1 MSGKKRV
8 KDPVRVRAGSMG
20 GRPRMADSDRMVRA
34 AEVWM
39 RPGDLA
45 KIQAVAER
53 LGLPTSSPIRDL
65 LLVLLEEPGAITRA
79 VLAARRVELG
89 HAEPGEGS
97 GRERTRQRT
106 PRPGLAGSDGRQLVR

>member
-8 KDPVRVRAGSMG
+8 KDPVKVRAGSMG

-89 HAEPGEGS
+89 HAGPGEP
-97 GRERTRQRT
+97 GRERTRKRT
-106 PRPGLAGSDGRQLVR
+106 PRPGLAGRDGRQLVR